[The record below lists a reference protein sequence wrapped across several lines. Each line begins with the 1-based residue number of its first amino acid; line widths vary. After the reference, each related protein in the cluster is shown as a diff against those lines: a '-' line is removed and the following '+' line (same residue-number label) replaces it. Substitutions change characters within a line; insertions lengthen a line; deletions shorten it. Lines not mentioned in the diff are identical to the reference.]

1 MKIEVNL
8 TDSHF
13 ILIDS
18 ILNKHRGS
26 GETPLT
32 NDEILENPKTAAAII
47 DEIVLRASQF
57 DGLKEQNK
65 KLKSKKTGS
74 SDKKE
79 FKKAQRELKDQL
91 KGKSVGTKKT
101 SKKKKASSNKSESQA
116 GE

>member
-26 GETPLT
+26 GKTPLT
-32 NDEILENPKTAAAII
+32 NDEILENPKTASAII

-65 KLKSKKTGS
+65 KLKSKKSGGT
-74 SDKKE
+74 DKKE
-79 FKKAQRELKDQL
+79 FKKAQKELKSQL
-91 KGKSVGTKKT
+91 NGKSVVTKKA
-101 SKKKKASSNKSESQA
+101 SKKKKSSSTKSESQA